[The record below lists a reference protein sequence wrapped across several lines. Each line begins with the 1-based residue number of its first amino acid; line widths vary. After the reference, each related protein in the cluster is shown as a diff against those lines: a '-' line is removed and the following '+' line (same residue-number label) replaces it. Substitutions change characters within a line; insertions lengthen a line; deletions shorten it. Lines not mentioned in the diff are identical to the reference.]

1 MQKTWPKAHILRL
14 QAMEESEVKPVPT
27 PAPEP
32 TPVVVQQEPVAM
44 VPPVLQS
51 APPAPPMVGAA
62 PNPNA

>member
-14 QAMEESEVKPVPT
+14 QAMEEAEVKPA

-44 VPPVLQS
+44 VAPVLQA